1 VVLDQFKA
9 VNKRDFDRW
18 RHLILGYGLRASHRR
33 VTTVFRRE
41 DGTWKVTHRHGDPI
55 TTSGR

>member
-18 RHLILGYGLRASHRR
+18 RHLILGYGLRPSHRR
-33 VTTVFRRE
+33 DGVAVAVTA
-41 DGTWKVTHRHGDPI
+41 
-55 TTSGR
+55 